1 VYLRFVCVYLLAL
14 HRASSVSSSS
24 RSQSSAGVGAASS
37 SSSDADTD
45 DDDMLWG
52 HELRQNDVGFETSLE
67 QQVSLHHTFTD
78 KSVQFSSLIV

>member
-1 VYLRFVCVYLLAL
+1 VCVYLLAL

-24 RSQSSAGVGAASS
+24 SSQSSAGVGAASS

-52 HELRQNDVGFETSLE
+52 HELRQNDIGFEISLE
-67 QQVSLHHTFTD
+67 QQVSLHDTFMY
-78 KSVQFSSLIV
+78 KSVQLYSLSI